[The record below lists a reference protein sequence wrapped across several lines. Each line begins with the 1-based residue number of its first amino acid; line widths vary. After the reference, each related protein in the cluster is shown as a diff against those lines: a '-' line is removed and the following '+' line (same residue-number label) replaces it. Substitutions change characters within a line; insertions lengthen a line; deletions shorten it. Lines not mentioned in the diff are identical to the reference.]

1 MWFADDKMRD
11 KDLQY
16 RFPGKESRLFSHNFR
31 TIIDRLKTD
40 ADQTCHTCKLHV
52 FAYRAMNLRDS
63 VSLFIR
69 VTLSSDQVES
79 LGQLCSNF
87 FRATALFLSCTSTSW
102 TIGPVVTVHAKQ
114 IQETLGMGLGINTI
128 KGREAKHIS
137 LANFTKKT
145 LSLTT
150 DGVRILGAMKL
161 STNTLQM
168 FIYPRGVSV
177 ISFAI
182 VVYPKMLMLS
192 NVIFVLT
199 ISTS

>member
-1 MWFADDKMRD
+1 
-11 KDLQY
+11 
-16 RFPGKESRLFSHNFR
+16 
-31 TIIDRLKTD
+31 
-40 ADQTCHTCKLHV
+40 
-52 FAYRAMNLRDS
+52 
-63 VSLFIR
+63 
-69 VTLSSDQVES
+69 
-79 LGQLCSNF
+79 
-87 FRATALFLSCTSTSW
+87 
-102 TIGPVVTVHAKQ
+102 
-114 IQETLGMGLGINTI
+114 MGLGINTI

-137 LANFTKKT
+137 LANFTEKT

>member
-1 MWFADDKMRD
+1 VTKLKVLD
-11 KDLQY
+11 
-16 RFPGKESRLFSHNFR
+16 RFVP
-31 TIIDRLKTD
+31 
-40 ADQTCHTCKLHV
+40 
-52 FAYRAMNLRDS
+52 
-63 VSLFIR
+63 
-69 VTLSSDQVES
+69 
-79 LGQLCSNF
+79 
-87 FRATALFLSCTSTSW
+87 TALFLSCTPTSW

-137 LANFTKKT
+137 LANFTEKT